1 MTRQIQERFGIGEWY
16 GRSFTELTPEE
27 RQGYAE
33 LQFLKSKD
41 RPEQP
46 CRPRMRG
53 TEEFVPCTKAGGVC
67 TLRQYRRDNE
77 REEVTVAPG
86 QRGTLRTTCP
96 YRFEEAG
103 IAFQWIAETLLGHA
117 DPLVVGEVGF
127 LQPVSE
133 EEQNKRS
140 AYVGYIDNILVHPN
154 ADPLKWC
161 ALEVQSVYFSGTSM
175 RKEFGMLR
183 EADAGLP
190 FPAGYRRPDY
200 RSSGPK
206 RLMPQLQ
213 IKIPSLRRW
222 GKKMAVLIDEGFYH
236 ALGKMDQVEHISNC
250 DIAWFVVRYDES
262 SEEACLEPGFVQFTT
277 LERAVEGLTAGVP
290 VSQQNFEGRIREK
303 MVDQL

>member
-1 MTRQIQERFGIGEWY
+1 MSRKIQERFGIGEWY
-16 GRSFTELTPEE
+16 GRSFVELTPEE
-27 RQGYAE
+27 RREYAA
-33 LQFLKSKD
+33 LQFLKKKE
-41 RPEQP
+41 RPNQP

-53 TEEFVPCTKAGGVC
+53 TDEFVPCTKKGGVC
-67 TLRQYRRDNE
+67 TLRQYRRDKE
-77 REEVTVAPG
+77 TQAVTVASG
-86 QRGTLRTTCP
+86 SQGSLRTTCP
-96 YRFEEAG
+96 YRFEETGA
-103 IAFQWIAETLLGHA
+103 AFEWIGETLLGHT

-133 EEQNKRS
+133 EEQEKRTS
-140 AYVGYIDNILVHPN
+140 YVGYIDNILIHPD
-154 ADPLKWC
+154 AAPLKWC

-175 RKEFGMLR
+175 RSEFRMLR
-183 EADAGLP
+183 DADDTLP

-236 ALGKMDQVEHISNC
+236 ALGKMDEVKHVSNC

-262 SEEACLEPGFVQFTT
+262 GKEARLRPGFVQFTT
-277 LERAVEGLTAGVP
+277 LERAVEGLTAGAP
-290 VSQQNFEGRIREK
+290 VSQQDFEARIREK
-303 MVDQL
+303 MDT